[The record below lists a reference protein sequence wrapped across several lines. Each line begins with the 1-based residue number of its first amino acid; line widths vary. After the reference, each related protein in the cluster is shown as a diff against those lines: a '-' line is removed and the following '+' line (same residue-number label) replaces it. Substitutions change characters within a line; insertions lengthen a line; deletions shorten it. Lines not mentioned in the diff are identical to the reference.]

1 MTYSNWNY
9 PTQIYVGPGRRAELA
24 AYCRALKIQQPLVVT
39 DRMLLALPMVQEV
52 LAELSLAGIEPGV
65 FSEVNGN
72 PTGSEVSAGCQA
84 FLAGGHDGV
93 VAIGGGSALDV
104 GKTIAV
110 MAHQRCALWDLED
123 IGDQWQRADASV
135 IQPIIAVPTTA
146 GTGSEVGRAALI
158 VDTETTRKVIIFHPL
173 MLPKIVLLDADFTV
187 GLPPHLTAAT
197 GMDALS
203 HLLEAYCSPVF
214 HPMAEGIARQ
224 GMVIVRDHLVRAV
237 ANGADLEARTQMQI
251 ASMMGA
257 TAFQKGLG
265 AMHALAHPLGAHH
278 NAHHGLLNA
287 ILMPYVL
294 QANRSVIETPL
305 ASLARQLEVGSS
317 CEDFLAWVLA
327 LRDEVGIPHR
337 LSEAISEAVDAP
349 GIARAAVVDPSA
361 ATNPIKFETKDYERI
376 LAAALSGD
384 VDSASN
390 QGVQAA
396 KARR

>member
-1 MTYSNWNY
+1 LTQADWNY
-9 PTQIYVGPGRRAELA
+9 PTQIHVGPGRRVELA
-24 AYCRALKIQQPLVVT
+24 DYCQSLKIQRPLIVT
-39 DRMLLALPMVQEV
+39 DRMLLGLPLVQEV
-52 LAELSLAGIEPGV
+52 LAALSAAGLAPGV

-72 PTGSEVSAGCQA
+72 PTGSEVGAGCQA
-84 FLAGGHDGV
+84 YRAGGHDGV
-93 VAIGGGSALDV
+93 LAIGGGSAMDV

-110 MAHQRCALWDLED
+110 MAHQRCALFDLED
-123 IGDQWQRADASV
+123 IGDQWQRADAAV

-158 VDTETTRKVIIFHPL
+158 KETETTRKVIIFHPQ

-224 GMVIVRDHLVRAV
+224 GMVIVRDYLVRAV
-237 ANGADLEARTQMQI
+237 ANGADLDARTQMQI

-265 AMHALAHPLGAHH
+265 AMHALAHPLGAYH

-294 QANRSVIETPL
+294 QANRSVIEAPL
-305 ASLARQLEVGSS
+305 ASLARHLEVGSTY
-317 CEDFLAWVLA
+317 EDFLAWVLA

-337 LSEAISEAVDAP
+337 LTEAISETVDVPA
-349 GIARAAVVDPSA
+349 IARAAILDPSA
-361 ATNPIKFETKDYERI
+361 ATNPIRFNAMDYERV
-376 LAAALSGD
+376 LRAAMSGV
-384 VDSASN
+384 VDSA
-390 QGVQAA
+390 AI
-396 KARR
+396 

>member
-1 MTYSNWNY
+1 MTQADWNY
-9 PTQIYVGPGRRAELA
+9 PTQIHVGPGRRVELA
-24 AYCRALKIQQPLVVT
+24 DYCQSLKIQRPLIVT
-39 DRMLLALPMVQEV
+39 DRMLLGLPLVQEV
-52 LAELSLAGIEPGV
+52 LAALSAAGLAPGV

-72 PTGSEVSAGCQA
+72 PTGSEVGAGCQA
-84 FLAGGHDGV
+84 YRAGGHDGV
-93 VAIGGGSALDV
+93 LAIGGGSAMDV

-110 MAHQRCALWDLED
+110 MAHQRCALFDLED

-158 VDTETTRKVIIFHPL
+158 KETETTRKVIIFHPQ

-224 GMVIVRDHLVRAV
+224 GMVIVRDYLVRAV
-237 ANGADLEARTQMQI
+237 VNGADLDARTQMQI

-265 AMHALAHPLGAHH
+265 AMHALAHPLGAYH

-294 QANRSVIETPL
+294 QANRSVIEAPL
-305 ASLARQLEVGSS
+305 ASLARHLEVGSTY
-317 CEDFLAWVLA
+317 EDFLAWVLA

-337 LSEAISEAVDAP
+337 LTEAISETVDVPA
-349 GIARAAVVDPSA
+349 IARAAILDPSA
-361 ATNPIKFETKDYERI
+361 ATNPIQFKAMDYERI
-376 LAAALSGD
+376 LRAAMSVV
-384 VDSASN
+384 VDSA
-390 QGVQAA
+390 AI
-396 KARR
+396 

>member
-1 MTYSNWNY
+1 MTQADWNY
-9 PTQIYVGPGRRAELA
+9 PTQIHVGPGRRVELA
-24 AYCRALKIQQPLVVT
+24 DYCQSLKIQRPLIVT
-39 DRMLLALPMVQEV
+39 DRMLLGLPLVQEV
-52 LAELSLAGIEPGV
+52 LAALSAAGLAPGV

-72 PTGSEVSAGCQA
+72 PTGSEVGAGCQA
-84 FLAGGHDGV
+84 YRAGGHDGV
-93 VAIGGGSALDV
+93 LAIGGGSAMDV

-110 MAHQRCALWDLED
+110 MAHQRCALFDLED

-158 VDTETTRKVIIFHPL
+158 VETETTRKVIIFHPQ

-187 GLPPHLTAAT
+187 GLQPHLTAAT

-224 GMVIVRDHLVRAV
+224 GMVIVRDYLIRAV

-265 AMHALAHPLGAHH
+265 AMHALAHPLGAYH

-287 ILMPYVL
+287 ILMHYVL
-294 QANRSVIETPL
+294 QANRSVIEAPL
-305 ASLARQLEVGSS
+305 ASLARHLEVGS
-317 CEDFLAWVLA
+317 
-327 LRDEVGIPHR
+327 
-337 LSEAISEAVDAP
+337 
-349 GIARAAVVDPSA
+349 
-361 ATNPIKFETKDYERI
+361 TY
-376 LAAALSGD
+376 
-384 VDSASN
+384 
-390 QGVQAA
+390 
-396 KARR
+396 

>member
-1 MTYSNWNY
+1 MTQADWNY
-9 PTQIYVGPGRRAELA
+9 PTQIHVGPGRRVELA
-24 AYCRALKIQQPLVVT
+24 DYCQSLKIQRPLIVT
-39 DRMLLALPMVQEV
+39 DRMLLGLPLVQQV
-52 LAELSLAGIEPGV
+52 LAALSAAGLAPGV

-72 PTGSEVSAGCQA
+72 PTGSEVGAGCQA
-84 FLAGGHDGV
+84 YRAGGHDGV
-93 VAIGGGSALDV
+93 LAIGGGSAMDV

-110 MAHQRCALWDLED
+110 MAHQRCALFDLED
-123 IGDQWQRADASV
+123 IGDQWQRADAAV

-158 VDTETTRKVIIFHPL
+158 KETETTRKVIIFHPQ

-224 GMVIVRDHLVRAV
+224 GMVIVRDYLIRAV

-265 AMHALAHPLGAHH
+265 AMHALAHPLGAYH

-287 ILMPYVL
+287 ILMPFVL
-294 QANRSVIETPL
+294 QANRSVIEAPL
-305 ASLARQLEVGSS
+305 ASLARHLEVGSTY
-317 CEDFLAWVLA
+317 EDFLAWVLA

-337 LSEAISEAVDAP
+337 LTEAISETVDVPA
-349 GIARAAVVDPSA
+349 IARAAILDPSA
-361 ATNPIKFETKDYERI
+361 ATNPIQFKAMDYERV
-376 LAAALSGD
+376 LRAAMSGV
-384 VDSASN
+384 VDSA
-390 QGVQAA
+390 AI
-396 KARR
+396 

>member
-1 MTYSNWNY
+1 MTQADWNY
-9 PTQIYVGPGRRAELA
+9 PTQIHVGPGRRVELA
-24 AYCRALKIQQPLVVT
+24 DYCQSLKIQRPLIVT
-39 DRMLLALPMVQEV
+39 DRMLLGLPLVQEV
-52 LAELSLAGIEPGV
+52 LAALSAAGLAPGV

-72 PTGSEVSAGCQA
+72 PTGSEVGAGCQA
-84 FLAGGHDGV
+84 YRAGGHDGV
-93 VAIGGGSALDV
+93 LAIGGGSAMDV

-110 MAHQRCALWDLED
+110 MAHQRCALFDLED
-123 IGDQWQRADASV
+123 IGDQWQRADAAV

-158 VDTETTRKVIIFHPL
+158 KETETTRKVIIFHPQ

-224 GMVIVRDHLVRAV
+224 GMVIVRDYLIRAV
-237 ANGADLEARTQMQI
+237 ANGADLDARTQMQI

-265 AMHALAHPLGAHH
+265 AMHALAHPLGAYH

-294 QANRSVIETPL
+294 QANRSVIEAPL
-305 ASLARQLEVGSS
+305 ASLARHLEVGSTY
-317 CEDFLAWVLA
+317 EDFLAWVLA

-337 LSEAISEAVDAP
+337 LTEAISETVDVPA
-349 GIARAAVVDPSA
+349 IARAAILDPSA
-361 ATNPIKFETKDYERI
+361 ATNPIRFKAMDYERV
-376 LAAALSGD
+376 LHAAMSGV
-384 VDSASN
+384 VDSA
-390 QGVQAA
+390 AI
-396 KARR
+396 

>member
-1 MTYSNWNY
+1 MTQADWNY
-9 PTQIYVGPGRRAELA
+9 PTQIHVGPGRRVELA
-24 AYCRALKIQQPLVVT
+24 DYCQSLKIQRPLIVT
-39 DRMLLALPMVQEV
+39 DRMLLGLPLVQEV
-52 LAELSLAGIEPGV
+52 LAALSAAGLAPGV

-72 PTGSEVSAGCQA
+72 PTGSEVGAGCQA
-84 FLAGGHDGV
+84 YRAGGHDGV
-93 VAIGGGSALDV
+93 LAIGGGSAMDV

-110 MAHQRCALWDLED
+110 MAHQRCALFDLED
-123 IGDQWQRADASV
+123 IGDQWQRADAAV

-158 VDTETTRKVIIFHPL
+158 KETETTRKVIIFHPQ

-224 GMVIVRDHLVRAV
+224 GMVIVRDYLIRAV

-265 AMHALAHPLGAHH
+265 AMHALAHPLGAYH

-287 ILMPYVL
+287 ILMPFVL
-294 QANRSVIETPL
+294 QANRSVIEAPL
-305 ASLARQLEVGSS
+305 ASLARHLEVGSTY
-317 CEDFLAWVLA
+317 EDFLAWVLA

-337 LSEAISEAVDAP
+337 LTEAISETVDVPA
-349 GIARAAVVDPSA
+349 IARAAILDPSA
-361 ATNPIKFETKDYERI
+361 ATNPIQFKAMDYERV
-376 LAAALSGD
+376 LRAAMSGV
-384 VDSASN
+384 VDSA
-390 QGVQAA
+390 AI
-396 KARR
+396 

>member
-1 MTYSNWNY
+1 MTQADWNY
-9 PTQIYVGPGRRAELA
+9 PTQIHVGPGRRVELA
-24 AYCRALKIQQPLVVT
+24 DYCQSLKIQRPLIVT
-39 DRMLLALPMVQEV
+39 DRMLLGLPLVQEV
-52 LAELSLAGIEPGV
+52 LAALSAAGLAPGV

-72 PTGSEVSAGCQA
+72 PTGSEVGAGCQA
-84 FLAGGHDGV
+84 YRAGGHDGV
-93 VAIGGGSALDV
+93 LAIGGGSAMDV

-110 MAHQRCALWDLED
+110 MAHQRCALFDLED
-123 IGDQWQRADASV
+123 IGDQWQRADAAV

-158 VDTETTRKVIIFHPL
+158 KETETTRKVIIFHPQ

-224 GMVIVRDHLVRAV
+224 GMVIVRDYLIRAV
-237 ANGADLEARTQMQI
+237 ANGADLDARTQMQI

-265 AMHALAHPLGAHH
+265 AMHALAHPLGAYH

-294 QANRSVIETPL
+294 QANRSVIEAPL
-305 ASLARQLEVGSS
+305 ASLARHLEVGST

-337 LSEAISEAVDAP
+337 LTEAISETVDVPA
-349 GIARAAVVDPSA
+349 IARAAILDPSA
-361 ATNPIKFETKDYERI
+361 ATNPIQFKAMDYERV
-376 LAAALSGD
+376 LWAAMSGV
-384 VDSASN
+384 VDSA
-390 QGVQAA
+390 AI
-396 KARR
+396 

>member
-1 MTYSNWNY
+1 LTQADWNY
-9 PTQIYVGPGRRAELA
+9 PTQIHVGPGRRVELA
-24 AYCRALKIQQPLVVT
+24 DYCQSLKIQRPLIVT
-39 DRMLLALPMVQEV
+39 DRMLLGLPLVQEV
-52 LAELSLAGIEPGV
+52 LAALSAAGLAPGV

-72 PTGSEVSAGCQA
+72 PTGSEVGAGCQVYR
-84 FLAGGHDGV
+84 AGGHDGV
-93 VAIGGGSALDV
+93 LAIGGGSAMDV

-110 MAHQRCALWDLED
+110 MAHQRCALFDLED
-123 IGDQWQRADASV
+123 IGDQWQRADAAV

-158 VDTETTRKVIIFHPL
+158 KETETTRKVIIFHPQ

-224 GMVIVRDHLVRAV
+224 GMVIVRDYLVRAV
-237 ANGADLEARTQMQI
+237 ANGADLDARTQMQI

-265 AMHALAHPLGAHH
+265 AMHALAHPLGAYH

-287 ILMPYVL
+287 ILMPFVL
-294 QANRSVIETPL
+294 QANRSVIEAPL
-305 ASLARQLEVGSS
+305 ASLARHLEVGSTY
-317 CEDFLAWVLA
+317 EDFLAWVLA

-337 LSEAISEAVDAP
+337 LTEAISETVDVPA
-349 GIARAAVVDPSA
+349 IARAAILDPSA
-361 ATNPIKFETKDYERI
+361 ATNPIQFKAMDYERV
-376 LAAALSGD
+376 LRAAMSGV
-384 VDSASN
+384 VDSA
-390 QGVQAA
+390 AI
-396 KARR
+396 

>member
-1 MTYSNWNY
+1 MTQADWNY
-9 PTQIYVGPGRRAELA
+9 PTQIHVGPGRRVELA
-24 AYCRALKIQQPLVVT
+24 DYCQSLKIQRPLIVT
-39 DRMLLALPMVQEV
+39 DRMLLGLPLVQEV
-52 LAELSLAGIEPGV
+52 LAALSAAGLAPGV

-72 PTGSEVSAGCQA
+72 PTGSEVGAGCQA
-84 FLAGGHDGV
+84 YRAGGHDGV
-93 VAIGGGSALDV
+93 LAIGGGSAMDV

-110 MAHQRCALWDLED
+110 MAHQRCALFDLED

-158 VDTETTRKVIIFHPL
+158 VETETTRKVIIFHPQ

-224 GMVIVRDHLVRAV
+224 GMVIVRDYLIRAV

-265 AMHALAHPLGAHH
+265 AMHALAHPLGAYH

-294 QANRSVIETPL
+294 QANRSVIEAPL
-305 ASLARQLEVGSS
+305 ASLAHHLEVGSTY
-317 CEDFLAWVLA
+317 EDFLAWVLA

-337 LSEAISEAVDAP
+337 LTEAISETVDVPA
-349 GIARAAVVDPSA
+349 IARAAILDPSA
-361 ATNPIKFETKDYERI
+361 ATNPIQFKAMDYERV
-376 LAAALSGD
+376 LRAAMSGV
-384 VDSASN
+384 VDSA
-390 QGVQAA
+390 AI
-396 KARR
+396 

>member
-1 MTYSNWNY
+1 MTQADWNY
-9 PTQIYVGPGRRAELA
+9 PTQIHVGPGRRVELA
-24 AYCRALKIQQPLVVT
+24 DYCQSLKIQRPLIVT
-39 DRMLLALPMVQEV
+39 DRMLLGLPLVQEV
-52 LAELSLAGIEPGV
+52 LAALSAAGLAPGV

-72 PTGSEVSAGCQA
+72 PTGSEVGAGCQA
-84 FLAGGHDGV
+84 YRAGGHDGV
-93 VAIGGGSALDV
+93 LAIGGGSAMDV

-110 MAHQRCALWDLED
+110 MAHQRCALFDLED

-158 VDTETTRKVIIFHPL
+158 KETETTRKVIIFHPQ

-224 GMVIVRDHLVRAV
+224 GMVIVRDYLVRAV
-237 ANGADLEARTQMQI
+237 ANGADLDARTQMQI

-265 AMHALAHPLGAHH
+265 AMHALAHPLGAYH

-294 QANRSVIETPL
+294 KANRSVIEAPL
-305 ASLARQLEVGSS
+305 ASLARHLEVGSTY
-317 CEDFLAWVLA
+317 EDFLAWVLA

-337 LSEAISEAVDAP
+337 LTEVISETVDVPA
-349 GIARAAVVDPSA
+349 IARAAILDPSA
-361 ATNPIKFETKDYERI
+361 ATNPIQFKAMDYERI
-376 LAAALSGD
+376 LRAAMSVV
-384 VDSASN
+384 VDSA
-390 QGVQAA
+390 AI
-396 KARR
+396 

>member
-1 MTYSNWNY
+1 MTQADWNY
-9 PTQIYVGPGRRAELA
+9 PTQIHVGPGRRVELA
-24 AYCRALKIQQPLVVT
+24 DYCQSLKIQRPLIVT
-39 DRMLLALPMVQEV
+39 DRMLLGLPLVQEV
-52 LAELSLAGIEPGV
+52 LAALSAAGLAPGV

-72 PTGSEVSAGCQA
+72 PTGSEVGAGCQA
-84 FLAGGHDGV
+84 YRAGGHDGV
-93 VAIGGGSALDV
+93 LAVGGGSAMDV

-110 MAHQRCALWDLED
+110 MAHQRCALFDLED
-123 IGDQWQRADASV
+123 IGDQWQRADAAV

-158 VDTETTRKVIIFHPL
+158 KETETTRKVIIFHPQ

-224 GMVIVRDHLVRAV
+224 GMVIVRDYLVRAV
-237 ANGADLEARTQMQI
+237 ANGADLDARTQMQI
-251 ASMMGA
+251 ASMMGS

-265 AMHALAHPLGAHH
+265 AMHALAHPLGAYH

-294 QANRSVIETPL
+294 QANRSVIEAPL
-305 ASLARQLEVGSS
+305 ASLARHLEVGSTY
-317 CEDFLAWVLA
+317 EDFLAWVLA

-337 LSEAISEAVDAP
+337 LTEAISETVDVPA
-349 GIARAAVVDPSA
+349 IARAAILDPSA
-361 ATNPIKFETKDYERI
+361 ATNPIQFKAMDYERVL
-376 LAAALSGD
+376 LAAMSGV
-384 VDSASN
+384 VDSA
-390 QGVQAA
+390 AI
-396 KARR
+396 

>member
-1 MTYSNWNY
+1 LTQADWNY
-9 PTQIYVGPGRRAELA
+9 PTQIHVGPGRRVELA
-24 AYCRALKIQQPLVVT
+24 DYCQSLKIQRPLIVT
-39 DRMLLALPMVQEV
+39 DRMLLGLPLVQEV
-52 LAELSLAGIEPGV
+52 LAALSAAGLAPGV

-72 PTGSEVSAGCQA
+72 PTGSEVGAGCQA
-84 FLAGGHDGV
+84 YRAGGHDGV
-93 VAIGGGSALDV
+93 LAIGGGSAMDV

-110 MAHQRCALWDLED
+110 MAHQRCALFDLED

-158 VDTETTRKVIIFHPL
+158 KETETTRKVIIFHPQ

-224 GMVIVRDHLVRAV
+224 GMVIVRDYLVRAV
-237 ANGADLEARTQMQI
+237 ANGADLDARTQMQI

-265 AMHALAHPLGAHH
+265 AMHALAHPLGAYH

-294 QANRSVIETPL
+294 QANRSVIEAPL
-305 ASLARQLEVGSS
+305 ASLARHLEVGSTY
-317 CEDFLAWVLA
+317 EDFLAWVLA

-337 LSEAISEAVDAP
+337 LTEAISETVDVPA
-349 GIARAAVVDPSA
+349 IARAAILDPSA
-361 ATNPIKFETKDYERI
+361 ATNPIQFKAMEYERV
-376 LAAALSGD
+376 LRAAMSGV
-384 VDSASN
+384 VDSA
-390 QGVQAA
+390 AI
-396 KARR
+396 

>member
-1 MTYSNWNY
+1 MTQADWNY
-9 PTQIYVGPGRRAELA
+9 PTQIHVGPGRRVELA
-24 AYCRALKIQQPLVVT
+24 DYCQSLKIQRPLIVT
-39 DRMLLALPMVQEV
+39 DRMLLGLPLVQEV
-52 LAELSLAGIEPGV
+52 LAALSAAGLAPGV

-72 PTGSEVSAGCQA
+72 PTGSEVGAGCQA
-84 FLAGGHDGV
+84 YRAGGHDGV
-93 VAIGGGSALDV
+93 LAIGGGSAMDV

-110 MAHQRCALWDLED
+110 MAHQRCALFDLED

-158 VDTETTRKVIIFHPL
+158 KETETTRKVIIFHPQ

-224 GMVIVRDHLVRAV
+224 GMVIVRDYLIRAV
-237 ANGADLEARTQMQI
+237 ANGADLDARTQMQI

-265 AMHALAHPLGAHH
+265 AMHALAHPLGAYH

-294 QANRSVIETPL
+294 QANRSVIEAPL
-305 ASLARQLEVGSS
+305 ASLARHLEVGSTY
-317 CEDFLAWVLA
+317 EDFLAWVLA

-337 LSEAISEAVDAP
+337 LTEAISETVDVPA
-349 GIARAAVVDPSA
+349 IARAAILDPSA
-361 ATNPIKFETKDYERI
+361 ATNPIQFKAMEYERV
-376 LAAALSGD
+376 LRAAMSGV
-384 VDSASN
+384 VDSA
-390 QGVQAA
+390 AI
-396 KARR
+396 

>member
-1 MTYSNWNY
+1 LTQADWNY
-9 PTQIYVGPGRRAELA
+9 PTQIHVGPGRRVELA
-24 AYCRALKIQQPLVVT
+24 DYCQSLKIQRPLIVT
-39 DRMLLALPMVQEV
+39 DRMLLGLPLVQEV
-52 LAELSLAGIEPGV
+52 LAALSAAGLAPGV

-72 PTGSEVSAGCQA
+72 PTGSEVGAGCQA
-84 FLAGGHDGV
+84 YRAGGHDGV
-93 VAIGGGSALDV
+93 LAIGGGSAMDV

-110 MAHQRCALWDLED
+110 MAHQRCALFDLED

-158 VDTETTRKVIIFHPL
+158 KETETTRKVIIFHPQ

-224 GMVIVRDHLVRAV
+224 GMVIVRDYLIRAV
-237 ANGADLEARTQMQI
+237 ANGADLDARTQMQI

-265 AMHALAHPLGAHH
+265 AMHALAHPLGAYH

-294 QANRSVIETPL
+294 QANRSVIEAPL
-305 ASLARQLEVGSS
+305 ASLARHLEVGST

-337 LSEAISEAVDAP
+337 LTEAISETVDVPA
-349 GIARAAVVDPSA
+349 IARAAILDPSA
-361 ATNPIKFETKDYERI
+361 ATNPIQFKAMEYERV
-376 LAAALSGD
+376 LRAAMSGV
-384 VDSASN
+384 VDSA
-390 QGVQAA
+390 AI
-396 KARR
+396 

>member
-1 MTYSNWNY
+1 MTQADWNY
-9 PTQIYVGPGRRAELA
+9 PTQIHVGPGRRAELA
-24 AYCRALKIQQPLVVT
+24 DYCQSLKIQRPLVVT
-39 DRMLLALPMVQEV
+39 DRMLLGLPLVQEV
-52 LAELSLAGIEPGV
+52 LAALSAAGLAPGV

-72 PTGSEVSAGCQA
+72 PTGSEVGAGCQA
-84 FLAGGHDGV
+84 YRAGGHDGV
-93 VAIGGGSALDV
+93 LAIGGGSAMDV

-110 MAHQRCALWDLED
+110 MAHQRCALFDLED

-158 VDTETTRKVIIFHPL
+158 VETETTRKVIIFHPQ

-224 GMVIVRDHLVRAV
+224 GMVIVRDYLIRAV

-265 AMHALAHPLGAHH
+265 AMHALAHPLGAYH

-287 ILMPYVL
+287 ILMPFVL
-294 QANRSVIETPL
+294 QANRSVIEAPL
-305 ASLARQLEVGSS
+305 ASLARHLEVGSTY
-317 CEDFLAWVLA
+317 EDFLAWVLA

-337 LSEAISEAVDAP
+337 LTEAISETVDVPA
-349 GIARAAVVDPSA
+349 IARAAILDPSA
-361 ATNPIKFETKDYERI
+361 ATNPIQFKAMDYERV
-376 LAAALSGD
+376 LRAAMSGV
-384 VDSASN
+384 VDSA
-390 QGVQAA
+390 AI
-396 KARR
+396 

>member
-1 MTYSNWNY
+1 MTQADWNY
-9 PTQIYVGPGRRAELA
+9 PTQIHVGPGRRVELA
-24 AYCRALKIQQPLVVT
+24 DYCQSLKIQRPLIVT
-39 DRMLLALPMVQEV
+39 DRMLLGLPLVQEV
-52 LAELSLAGIEPGV
+52 LAALSAAGLAPGV

-72 PTGSEVSAGCQA
+72 PTGSEVVAGCQA
-84 FLAGGHDGV
+84 YRAGGHDGV
-93 VAIGGGSALDV
+93 LAIGGGSAMDV

-110 MAHQRCALWDLED
+110 MAHQRCALFDLED

-158 VDTETTRKVIIFHPL
+158 VETETTRKVIIFHPQ

-224 GMVIVRDHLVRAV
+224 GMVIVRDYLIRAV

-265 AMHALAHPLGAHH
+265 AMHALAHPLGAYH

-287 ILMPYVL
+287 ILMPFVL
-294 QANRSVIETPL
+294 QANRSVIEAPL
-305 ASLARQLEVGSS
+305 ASLARHLEVGSTY
-317 CEDFLAWVLA
+317 EDFLAWVLA

-337 LSEAISEAVDAP
+337 LTEAISETVDVPA
-349 GIARAAVVDPSA
+349 IARAAILDPSA
-361 ATNPIKFETKDYERI
+361 ATNPIRFKAMDYERV
-376 LAAALSGD
+376 LHAAMSGV
-384 VDSASN
+384 VDSA
-390 QGVQAA
+390 AI
-396 KARR
+396 

>member
-1 MTYSNWNY
+1 MTQADWNY
-9 PTQIYVGPGRRAELA
+9 PTQIHVGPGRRVELA
-24 AYCRALKIQQPLVVT
+24 DYCQSLKIQRPLIVT
-39 DRMLLALPMVQEV
+39 DRMLLGLPLVQEV
-52 LAELSLAGIEPGV
+52 LAALSAAGLAPGV

-72 PTGSEVSAGCQA
+72 PTGSEVGAGCQA
-84 FLAGGHDGV
+84 YRAGGHDGV
-93 VAIGGGSALDV
+93 LAIGGGSAIDV

-110 MAHQRCALWDLED
+110 MAHQRCALFDLED

-158 VDTETTRKVIIFHPL
+158 VETETTRKVIIFHPQ

-224 GMVIVRDHLVRAV
+224 GMVIVRDYLIRAV
-237 ANGADLEARTQMQI
+237 ANGADLDARTQMQI

-265 AMHALAHPLGAHH
+265 AMHALAHPLGAYH

-294 QANRSVIETPL
+294 QANRSVIEAPL
-305 ASLARQLEVGSS
+305 ASLARHLEVGSTY
-317 CEDFLAWVLA
+317 EDFLAWVLA

-337 LSEAISEAVDAP
+337 LTEVISEAVDVPA
-349 GIARAAVVDPSA
+349 ISRAAVFDPSA
-361 ATNPIKFETKDYERI
+361 ATNPIQFKAMDFERV
-376 LAAALSGD
+376 LRAAMSGV
-384 VDSASN
+384 VDSAS
-390 QGVQAA
+390 V
-396 KARR
+396 

>member
-1 MTYSNWNY
+1 LTQADWNY
-9 PTQIYVGPGRRAELA
+9 PTQIHVGPGRRVELA
-24 AYCRALKIQQPLVVT
+24 DYCQSLKIQRPLIVT
-39 DRMLLALPMVQEV
+39 DRMLLGLPLVQEV
-52 LAELSLAGIEPGV
+52 LAALSAAGLAPGV

-72 PTGSEVSAGCQA
+72 PTGSEVGAGCQA
-84 FLAGGHDGV
+84 YRAGGHDGV
-93 VAIGGGSALDV
+93 LAIGGGSAMDV

-110 MAHQRCALWDLED
+110 MAHQRCALFDLED

-158 VDTETTRKVIIFHPL
+158 KETETTRKVIIFHPQ

-224 GMVIVRDHLVRAV
+224 GMVIVRDYLVRAV
-237 ANGADLEARTQMQI
+237 ANGADLDARTQMQI

-265 AMHALAHPLGAHH
+265 AMHALAHPLGAYH

-287 ILMPYVL
+287 ILMPFVL
-294 QANRSVIETPL
+294 QANRSVIEAPL
-305 ASLARQLEVGSS
+305 ASLARHLEVGSTY
-317 CEDFLAWVLA
+317 EDFLAWVLA

-337 LSEAISEAVDAP
+337 LTEAISETVDVPA
-349 GIARAAVVDPSA
+349 IARAAILDPSA
-361 ATNPIKFETKDYERI
+361 ATNPIQFKAMEYERV
-376 LAAALSGD
+376 LRAAMSGV
-384 VDSASN
+384 VDSA
-390 QGVQAA
+390 AI
-396 KARR
+396 

>member
-1 MTYSNWNY
+1 MTQADWNY
-9 PTQIYVGPGRRAELA
+9 PTQIHVGPGRRVELA
-24 AYCRALKIQQPLVVT
+24 DYCQSLKIQRPLIVT
-39 DRMLLALPMVQEV
+39 DRMLLGLPLVQEV
-52 LAELSLAGIEPGV
+52 LAALSAAGLAPGV

-72 PTGSEVSAGCQA
+72 PTGSEVGAGCQA
-84 FLAGGHDGV
+84 YRAGGHDGV
-93 VAIGGGSALDV
+93 LAIGGGSAMDV

-110 MAHQRCALWDLED
+110 MAHQRCALFDLED

-158 VDTETTRKVIIFHPL
+158 VETETTRKVIIFHPQ

-224 GMVIVRDHLVRAV
+224 GMVIVRDYLVRAV
-237 ANGADLEARTQMQI
+237 ANGADLDARTQMQI

-265 AMHALAHPLGAHH
+265 AMHALAHPLGAYH

-294 QANRSVIETPL
+294 QANRSVIEAPL
-305 ASLARQLEVGSS
+305 ASLARHLEVGSTY
-317 CEDFLAWVLA
+317 EDFLAWVLA

-337 LSEAISEAVDAP
+337 LTEAISETVDVPA
-349 GIARAAVVDPSA
+349 IARAAILDPSA
-361 ATNPIKFETKDYERI
+361 ATNPIRFNAMDYERV
-376 LAAALSGD
+376 LRAAMSGV
-384 VDSASN
+384 VDSA
-390 QGVQAA
+390 AI
-396 KARR
+396 

>member
-1 MTYSNWNY
+1 MTQADWNY
-9 PTQIYVGPGRRAELA
+9 PTQIHVGPGQRAELA
-24 AYCRALKIQQPLVVT
+24 DYCQSLKIQRPLVVT
-39 DRMLLALPMVQEV
+39 DRMLLGLPLVQEV
-52 LAELSLAGIEPGV
+52 LAALSAAGLAPGV

-72 PTGSEVSAGCQA
+72 PTGSEVGAGCQA
-84 FLAGGHDGV
+84 YRAGGHDGV
-93 VAIGGGSALDV
+93 LAIGGGSAMDV

-110 MAHQRCALWDLED
+110 MAHQRCALFDLED

-158 VDTETTRKVIIFHPL
+158 VETETTRKVIIFHPQ

-224 GMVIVRDHLVRAV
+224 GMVIVRDYLIRAV

-265 AMHALAHPLGAHH
+265 AMHALAHPLGAYH

-287 ILMPYVL
+287 ILMPFVL
-294 QANRSVIETPL
+294 QANRSVIEAPL
-305 ASLARQLEVGSS
+305 ASLARHLEVGSTY
-317 CEDFLAWVLA
+317 EDFLAWVLA

-337 LSEAISEAVDAP
+337 LTEAISETVDVPA
-349 GIARAAVVDPSA
+349 IARAAILDPSA
-361 ATNPIKFETKDYERI
+361 ATNPIQFNAMDYERV
-376 LAAALSGD
+376 LRAAMSGV
-384 VDSASN
+384 VDSA
-390 QGVQAA
+390 AI
-396 KARR
+396 

>member
-1 MTYSNWNY
+1 LTQADWNY
-9 PTQIYVGPGRRAELA
+9 PTQIHVGPGRRVELA
-24 AYCRALKIQQPLVVT
+24 DYCQSLKIQRPLIVT
-39 DRMLLALPMVQEV
+39 DRMLLGLPLVQEV
-52 LAELSLAGIEPGV
+52 LAALSAAGLAPGV

-72 PTGSEVSAGCQA
+72 PTGSEVGAGCQA
-84 FLAGGHDGV
+84 YRAGGHDGV
-93 VAIGGGSALDV
+93 LAIGGGSAMDV

-110 MAHQRCALWDLED
+110 MAHQRCALFDLED

-158 VDTETTRKVIIFHPL
+158 VETETTRKVIIFHPQ

-224 GMVIVRDHLVRAV
+224 GMVIVRDYLIRAV
-237 ANGADLEARTQMQI
+237 ANGADLDARTQMQI

-265 AMHALAHPLGAHH
+265 AMHALAHPLGAYH

-287 ILMPYVL
+287 ILMPFVL
-294 QANRSVIETPL
+294 QANRSVIEAPL
-305 ASLARQLEVGSS
+305 ASLARHLEVGSTY
-317 CEDFLAWVLA
+317 EDFLAWVLA

-337 LSEAISEAVDAP
+337 LTEAISETVDVPA
-349 GIARAAVVDPSA
+349 IARAAILDPSA
-361 ATNPIKFETKDYERI
+361 ATNPIQFKAMDYERV
-376 LAAALSGD
+376 LRAAMSGV
-384 VDSASN
+384 VDSA
-390 QGVQAA
+390 AI
-396 KARR
+396 

>member
-1 MTYSNWNY
+1 MTQADWNY
-9 PTQIYVGPGRRAELA
+9 PTQIHVGPGRRVELA
-24 AYCRALKIQQPLVVT
+24 DYCQSLKIQRPLIVT
-39 DRMLLALPMVQEV
+39 DRMLLGLPLVQKV
-52 LAELSLAGIEPGV
+52 LAALSAAGLAPGV

-72 PTGSEVSAGCQA
+72 PTGSEVGAGCQA
-84 FLAGGHDGV
+84 YRAGGHDGV
-93 VAIGGGSALDV
+93 LAIGGGSAMDV

-110 MAHQRCALWDLED
+110 MAHQRCALFDLED

-158 VDTETTRKVIIFHPL
+158 KETETTRKVIIFHPQ

-224 GMVIVRDHLVRAV
+224 GMVIVRDYLIRAV
-237 ANGADLEARTQMQI
+237 ANGADLDARTQMQI

-265 AMHALAHPLGAHH
+265 AMHALAHPLGAYH

-294 QANRSVIETPL
+294 QANRSVIEAPL
-305 ASLARQLEVGSS
+305 ASLARHLEVGSTY
-317 CEDFLAWVLA
+317 EDFLAWVLA

-337 LSEAISEAVDAP
+337 LTEAISETVDVPA
-349 GIARAAVVDPSA
+349 IARAAILDPSA
-361 ATNPIKFETKDYERI
+361 ATNPIQFKAMEYERV
-376 LAAALSGD
+376 LRAAMSGV
-384 VDSASN
+384 VDSA
-390 QGVQAA
+390 AI
-396 KARR
+396 

>member
-1 MTYSNWNY
+1 MTQADWNY
-9 PTQIYVGPGRRAELA
+9 PTQIHVGPGRRVELA
-24 AYCRALKIQQPLVVT
+24 DYCQSLKIQRPLIVT
-39 DRMLLALPMVQEV
+39 DRMLLGLPLVQEV
-52 LAELSLAGIEPGV
+52 LAALSAAGLAPGV

-72 PTGSEVSAGCQA
+72 PTGSEVGAGCQA
-84 FLAGGHDGV
+84 YRAGGHDGV
-93 VAIGGGSALDV
+93 LAIGGGSAMDV

-110 MAHQRCALWDLED
+110 MAHQRCALFDLED
-123 IGDQWQRADASV
+123 IGDQWQRADAAV

-158 VDTETTRKVIIFHPL
+158 KETETTRKVIIFHPQ

-224 GMVIVRDHLVRAV
+224 GMVIVRDYLIRAV
-237 ANGADLEARTQMQI
+237 ANGADLDARTQMQI

-265 AMHALAHPLGAHH
+265 AMHALAHPLGAYH

-287 ILMPYVL
+287 ILMPFVL
-294 QANRSVIETPL
+294 QANRSVIEAPL
-305 ASLARQLEVGSS
+305 ASLARHLEVGSTY
-317 CEDFLAWVLA
+317 EDFLAWVLA

-337 LSEAISEAVDAP
+337 LTEAISETVDVPA
-349 GIARAAVVDPSA
+349 IARAAILDPSA
-361 ATNPIKFETKDYERI
+361 ATNPIQFKAIDYERV
-376 LAAALSGD
+376 LRAAMSGV
-384 VDSASN
+384 VDSA
-390 QGVQAA
+390 AI
-396 KARR
+396 

>member
-1 MTYSNWNY
+1 MTQADWNY
-9 PTQIYVGPGRRAELA
+9 PTQIHVGPGRRVELA
-24 AYCRALKIQQPLVVT
+24 DYCQSLKIQRPLIVT
-39 DRMLLALPMVQEV
+39 DRMLLGLPLVQEV
-52 LAELSLAGIEPGV
+52 LAALSAAGLAPGV

-72 PTGSEVSAGCQA
+72 PTGSEVGAGCQA
-84 FLAGGHDGV
+84 YRAGGHDGV
-93 VAIGGGSALDV
+93 LAIGGGSAMDV

-110 MAHQRCALWDLED
+110 MAHQRCALFDLED

-158 VDTETTRKVIIFHPL
+158 KETETTRKVIIFHPQ

-224 GMVIVRDHLVRAV
+224 GMVIVRDYLIRAV
-237 ANGADLEARTQMQI
+237 ANGADLDARTQMQI

-265 AMHALAHPLGAHH
+265 AMHALAHPLGAYH

-294 QANRSVIETPL
+294 QANRSVIEAPL
-305 ASLARQLEVGSS
+305 ASLARHLEVGSTY
-317 CEDFLAWVLA
+317 EDFLAWVLA

-337 LSEAISEAVDAP
+337 LTEAISETVDVPA
-349 GIARAAVVDPSA
+349 IARAVILDPSA
-361 ATNPIKFETKDYERI
+361 ATNPIQFKAMDYERV
-376 LAAALSGD
+376 LRAAMSGV
-384 VDSASN
+384 VDSA
-390 QGVQAA
+390 AI
-396 KARR
+396 

>member
-1 MTYSNWNY
+1 MTQADWNY
-9 PTQIYVGPGRRAELA
+9 PTQIHVGPGRRVELA
-24 AYCRALKIQQPLVVT
+24 DYCQSLKIQRPLIVT
-39 DRMLLALPMVQEV
+39 DRMLLGLPLVQEV
-52 LAELSLAGIEPGV
+52 LAALSAAGLAPGV

-72 PTGSEVSAGCQA
+72 PTGSEVGAGCQVYR
-84 FLAGGHDGV
+84 AGGHDGV
-93 VAIGGGSALDV
+93 LAIGGGSAMDV

-110 MAHQRCALWDLED
+110 MAHQRCALFDLED
-123 IGDQWQRADASV
+123 IGDQWQRADAAV

-158 VDTETTRKVIIFHPL
+158 KETETTRKVIIFHPQ

-224 GMVIVRDHLVRAV
+224 GMVIVRDYLVRAV
-237 ANGADLEARTQMQI
+237 ANGADLDARTQMQI

-265 AMHALAHPLGAHH
+265 AMHALAHPLGAYH

-287 ILMPYVL
+287 ILMPFVL
-294 QANRSVIETPL
+294 QANRSVIEAPL
-305 ASLARQLEVGSS
+305 ASLARHLEVGSTY
-317 CEDFLAWVLA
+317 EDFLAWVLA

-337 LSEAISEAVDAP
+337 LTEAISETVDVPA
-349 GIARAAVVDPSA
+349 IARAAILDPSA
-361 ATNPIKFETKDYERI
+361 ATNPIQFKAMDYERV
-376 LAAALSGD
+376 LRAAMSGV
-384 VDSASN
+384 VDSA
-390 QGVQAA
+390 AI
-396 KARR
+396 

>member
-1 MTYSNWNY
+1 MTQADWNY
-9 PTQIYVGPGRRAELA
+9 PTQIHVGPGRRVELA
-24 AYCRALKIQQPLVVT
+24 DYCQSLKIQRPLIVT
-39 DRMLLALPMVQEV
+39 DRMLLGLPLVQEV
-52 LAELSLAGIEPGV
+52 LAALSAAGLAPGV

-72 PTGSEVSAGCQA
+72 PTGSEVGAGCQA
-84 FLAGGHDGV
+84 YRAGGHDGV
-93 VAIGGGSALDV
+93 LAIGGGSAMDV

-110 MAHQRCALWDLED
+110 MAHQRCALFDLED

-158 VDTETTRKVIIFHPL
+158 VETESTRKVIIFHPQ

-224 GMVIVRDHLVRAV
+224 GMVIVRDYLIRAV

-265 AMHALAHPLGAHH
+265 AMHALAHPLGAYH

-294 QANRSVIETPL
+294 QANRSVIEAPL
-305 ASLARQLEVGSS
+305 ASLARHLEVGSTY
-317 CEDFLAWVLA
+317 EDFLAWVLA

-337 LSEAISEAVDAP
+337 LTEAISETVDVPA
-349 GIARAAVVDPSA
+349 IARAAILDPSA
-361 ATNPIKFETKDYERI
+361 ATNPIRFNAMDYERV
-376 LAAALSGD
+376 LRAAMSGV
-384 VDSASN
+384 VDSA
-390 QGVQAA
+390 AI
-396 KARR
+396 

>member
-1 MTYSNWNY
+1 LTQADWNY
-9 PTQIYVGPGRRAELA
+9 PTQIHVGPGRRVELA
-24 AYCRALKIQQPLVVT
+24 DYCQSLKIQRPLIVT
-39 DRMLLALPMVQEV
+39 DRMLLGLPLVQEV
-52 LAELSLAGIEPGV
+52 LAALSAAGLAPGV

-72 PTGSEVSAGCQA
+72 PTGSEVGAGCQA
-84 FLAGGHDGV
+84 YRAGGHDGV
-93 VAIGGGSALDV
+93 LAIGGGSAMDV

-110 MAHQRCALWDLED
+110 MAHQRCALFDLED

-158 VDTETTRKVIIFHPL
+158 KETETTRKVIIFHPQ

-224 GMVIVRDHLVRAV
+224 GMVIVRDYLVRAV
-237 ANGADLEARTQMQI
+237 ANGADLDARTQMQI

-265 AMHALAHPLGAHH
+265 AMHALAHPLGAYH

-294 QANRSVIETPL
+294 QANRSVIEAPL
-305 ASLARQLEVGSS
+305 ASLARHLEVGSTY
-317 CEDFLAWVLA
+317 EDFLAWVLA

-337 LSEAISEAVDAP
+337 LTEAISETVDVPA
-349 GIARAAVVDPSA
+349 IARAAILDPSA
-361 ATNPIKFETKDYERI
+361 ATNPIRFNAMDYERV
-376 LAAALSGD
+376 LRAAMSGV
-384 VDSASN
+384 VDSA
-390 QGVQAA
+390 AI
-396 KARR
+396 

>member
-1 MTYSNWNY
+1 MTQADWNY
-9 PTQIYVGPGRRAELA
+9 PTQIHVGPGRRVELA
-24 AYCRALKIQQPLVVT
+24 DYCQSLKIQRPLIVT
-39 DRMLLALPMVQEV
+39 DRMLLGLPLVQEV
-52 LAELSLAGIEPGV
+52 LAALSAAGLAPGV

-72 PTGSEVSAGCQA
+72 PTGSEVGAGCQA
-84 FLAGGHDGV
+84 YRAGGHDGV
-93 VAIGGGSALDV
+93 LAIGGGSAMDV

-110 MAHQRCALWDLED
+110 MAHQRCALFDLED

-158 VDTETTRKVIIFHPL
+158 VETETTRKVIIFHPQ

-224 GMVIVRDHLVRAV
+224 GMVIVRDYLVRAV
-237 ANGADLEARTQMQI
+237 ANGADLDARTQMQI

-265 AMHALAHPLGAHH
+265 AMHALAHPLGAYH

-294 QANRSVIETPL
+294 QANRSVIEAPL
-305 ASLARQLEVGSS
+305 ASLARHLEVGSTY
-317 CEDFLAWVLA
+317 EDVLAWVLA

-337 LSEAISEAVDAP
+337 LTQAISETVDVPA
-349 GIARAAVVDPSA
+349 IARAAILDPSA
-361 ATNPIKFETKDYERI
+361 ATNPIQFKAMDYERI
-376 LAAALSGD
+376 LRAAMSVV
-384 VDSASN
+384 VDSA
-390 QGVQAA
+390 AI
-396 KARR
+396 

>member
-1 MTYSNWNY
+1 MTQADWNY
-9 PTQIYVGPGRRAELA
+9 PTQIHVGPGRRVELA
-24 AYCRALKIQQPLVVT
+24 DYCQSLKIQRPLIVT
-39 DRMLLALPMVQEV
+39 DRMLLGLSLVQEV
-52 LAELSLAGIEPGV
+52 LAALSAAGLAPGV

-72 PTGSEVSAGCQA
+72 PTGSEVGAGCQA
-84 FLAGGHDGV
+84 YRAGGHDGV
-93 VAIGGGSALDV
+93 LAIGGGSAMDV

-110 MAHQRCALWDLED
+110 MAHQRCALFDLED

-158 VDTETTRKVIIFHPL
+158 VETETTRKVIIFHPQ

-224 GMVIVRDHLVRAV
+224 GMVIVRDYLVRAV
-237 ANGADLEARTQMQI
+237 ANGADLDARTQMQI
-251 ASMMGA
+251 ASTMGA

-265 AMHALAHPLGAHH
+265 AMHALAHPLGAYH

-294 QANRSVIETPL
+294 QANRSVIEAPL
-305 ASLARQLEVGSS
+305 ALLAHHLQVGSTY
-317 CEDFLAWVLA
+317 EDFLAWVLA

-337 LSEAISEAVDAP
+337 LTEAISETVDVPA
-349 GIARAAVVDPSA
+349 IARAAILDPSA
-361 ATNPIKFETKDYERI
+361 ATNPIQFKAIDYERV
-376 LAAALSGD
+376 LRAAMSGV
-384 VDSASN
+384 VDSA
-390 QGVQAA
+390 AI
-396 KARR
+396 

>member
-1 MTYSNWNY
+1 MTQADWNY
-9 PTQIYVGPGRRAELA
+9 PTQIHVGPGRRVELA
-24 AYCRALKIQQPLVVT
+24 DYCQSLKIQRPLIVT
-39 DRMLLALPMVQEV
+39 DRMLLGLPLVQEV
-52 LAELSLAGIEPGV
+52 LAALSAAGLAPGV

-72 PTGSEVSAGCQA
+72 PTGSEVGAGCQA
-84 FLAGGHDGV
+84 YRAGGHDGV
-93 VAIGGGSALDV
+93 LAIGGGSAMDV

-110 MAHQRCALWDLED
+110 MAHQRCALFDLED

-158 VDTETTRKVIIFHPL
+158 VETETTRKVIIFHPQ

-224 GMVIVRDHLVRAV
+224 GMVIVRDYLIRAV

-265 AMHALAHPLGAHH
+265 AMHALAHPLGAYH

-287 ILMPYVL
+287 ILMPFVL
-294 QANRSVIETPL
+294 QANRSVIEAPL
-305 ASLARQLEVGSS
+305 ASLARHLEVGSTY
-317 CEDFLAWVLA
+317 EDFLAWVLA

-337 LSEAISEAVDAP
+337 LTEAISETVDVPA
-349 GIARAAVVDPSA
+349 IARAAILDPSA
-361 ATNPIKFETKDYERI
+361 ATNPIQFNAMDYERV
-376 LAAALSGD
+376 LRAAMSGV
-384 VDSASN
+384 VDSA
-390 QGVQAA
+390 AI
-396 KARR
+396 

>member
-1 MTYSNWNY
+1 MTQADWNY
-9 PTQIYVGPGRRAELA
+9 PTQIHVGAGRRAELA
-24 AYCRALKIQQPLVVT
+24 DYCLSLKIQRPLVVT
-39 DRMLLALPMVQEV
+39 DRMLLGLPLVQEV
-52 LAELSLAGIEPGV
+52 LAALSAAGLAPGV
-65 FSEVNGN
+65 FSDVNGN
-72 PTGSEVSAGCQA
+72 PTGSEVGAGCQA
-84 FLAGGHDGV
+84 FRAGGHDGV
-93 VAIGGGSALDV
+93 LAIGGGSAMDV

-110 MAHQRCALWDLED
+110 MAHQRCALFDLED

-158 VDTETTRKVIIFHPL
+158 VETETTRKVIIFHPQ

-224 GMVIVRDHLVRAV
+224 GMVIVRDYLVRAV
-237 ANGADLEARTQMQI
+237 ANGADLDARTQMQI

-265 AMHALAHPLGAHH
+265 AMHALAHPLGAYH

-294 QANRSVIETPL
+294 QANRSVIEAPL
-305 ASLARQLEVGSS
+305 ASLARHLEVGSTY
-317 CEDFLAWVLA
+317 EDFLAWVLA

-337 LSEAISEAVDAP
+337 LTEAISETVDVPA
-349 GIARAAVVDPSA
+349 IARAAILDPSA
-361 ATNPIKFETKDYERI
+361 ATNPIRFKAMDYERV
-376 LAAALSGD
+376 LHAAMSGV
-384 VDSASN
+384 VDSA
-390 QGVQAA
+390 AI
-396 KARR
+396 

>member
-1 MTYSNWNY
+1 MTQADWNY
-9 PTQIYVGPGRRAELA
+9 PTQIHVGPGRRAELA
-24 AYCRALKIQQPLVVT
+24 DYCQSLKIQRPLVVT
-39 DRMLLALPMVQEV
+39 DRMLLGLPLVQEV
-52 LAELSLAGIEPGV
+52 LAALSAAGLAPGV

-72 PTGSEVSAGCQA
+72 PTGSEVGAGCQA
-84 FLAGGHDGV
+84 YRAGGHDGV
-93 VAIGGGSALDV
+93 LAIGGGSAMDV

-110 MAHQRCALWDLED
+110 MAHQRCALFDLED

-158 VDTETTRKVIIFHPL
+158 VETETTRKVIIFHPQ

-224 GMVIVRDHLVRAV
+224 GMVIVRDYLIRAV
-237 ANGADLEARTQMQI
+237 ANGADLDARTQMQI

-265 AMHALAHPLGAHH
+265 AMHALAHPLGAYH

-287 ILMPYVL
+287 ILMPFVL
-294 QANRSVIETPL
+294 QANRSVIEAPL
-305 ASLARQLEVGSS
+305 ASLARHLEVGSTY
-317 CEDFLAWVLA
+317 EDFLAWVLA

-337 LSEAISEAVDAP
+337 LTEAISETVDVPA
-349 GIARAAVVDPSA
+349 IARAAILDPSA
-361 ATNPIKFETKDYERI
+361 ATNPIQFKAMDYERV
-376 LAAALSGD
+376 LRAAMSGV
-384 VDSASN
+384 VDSA
-390 QGVQAA
+390 AI
-396 KARR
+396 

>member
-1 MTYSNWNY
+1 MTQADWNY
-9 PTQIYVGPGRRAELA
+9 PTQIHVGPGRRVELA
-24 AYCRALKIQQPLVVT
+24 DYCQSLKIQRPLIVT
-39 DRMLLALPMVQEV
+39 DRMLLGLPLVQEV
-52 LAELSLAGIEPGV
+52 LAALSAAGLAPGV

-72 PTGSEVSAGCQA
+72 PTGSEVGAGCQA
-84 FLAGGHDGV
+84 YRAGGHDGV
-93 VAIGGGSALDV
+93 LAIGGGSAMDV

-110 MAHQRCALWDLED
+110 MAHQRCALFDLED

-158 VDTETTRKVIIFHPL
+158 VETETTRKVIIFHPQ

-224 GMVIVRDHLVRAV
+224 GMVIVRDYLVRAV
-237 ANGADLEARTQMQI
+237 ANGADLDARTQMQI

-265 AMHALAHPLGAHH
+265 AMHALAHPLGAYH

-294 QANRSVIETPL
+294 QANRSVIEAPL
-305 ASLARQLEVGSS
+305 ASLARHLEVGSTY
-317 CEDFLAWVLA
+317 EDFLAWVLA

-337 LSEAISEAVDAP
+337 LTEAISETVDVPA
-349 GIARAAVVDPSA
+349 IARAAILDPSA
-361 ATNPIKFETKDYERI
+361 ATNPIQFNAMDYERV
-376 LAAALSGD
+376 LRAAMSGV
-384 VDSASN
+384 VDSA
-390 QGVQAA
+390 AI
-396 KARR
+396 

>member
-1 MTYSNWNY
+1 MTQADWNY
-9 PTQIYVGPGRRAELA
+9 PTQIHVGPGRRVELA
-24 AYCRALKIQQPLVVT
+24 DYCQSLKIQRPLIVT
-39 DRMLLALPMVQEV
+39 DRMLLGLPLVQEV
-52 LAELSLAGIEPGV
+52 LAALSAAGLAPGV

-72 PTGSEVSAGCQA
+72 PTGSEVGAGCQA
-84 FLAGGHDGV
+84 YRAGGHDGV
-93 VAIGGGSALDV
+93 LAIGGGSAMDV

-110 MAHQRCALWDLED
+110 MAHQRCALFDLED

-158 VDTETTRKVIIFHPL
+158 VETETTRKVIIFHPQ

-224 GMVIVRDHLVRAV
+224 GMVIVRDYLVRAV
-237 ANGADLEARTQMQI
+237 ANGADLDARTQMQI
-251 ASMMGA
+251 ASTMGA

-265 AMHALAHPLGAHH
+265 AMHALAHPLGAYH

-294 QANRSVIETPL
+294 QANRSVIEAPL
-305 ASLARQLEVGSS
+305 ASLARHLEVGSTY
-317 CEDFLAWVLA
+317 EDFLAWVLA

-337 LSEAISEAVDAP
+337 LTEVISEAVDVP
-349 GIARAAVVDPSA
+349 TIARAAVFDPSA
-361 ATNPIKFETKDYERI
+361 ATNPIQFKAMDFERV
-376 LAAALSGD
+376 LRAAMSG
-384 VDSASN
+384 VVESAS
-390 QGVQAA
+390 V
-396 KARR
+396 

>member
-1 MTYSNWNY
+1 MTQADWNY
-9 PTQIYVGPGRRAELA
+9 PTQIHVGPGRRVELA
-24 AYCRALKIQQPLVVT
+24 DYCQSLKIQRPLIVT
-39 DRMLLALPMVQEV
+39 DRMLLGLPLVQEV
-52 LAELSLAGIEPGV
+52 LAALSAAGLAPGV

-72 PTGSEVSAGCQA
+72 PTGSEVGAGCQA
-84 FLAGGHDGV
+84 YRAGGHDGV
-93 VAIGGGSALDV
+93 LAIGGGSAMDV

-110 MAHQRCALWDLED
+110 MAHQRCALFDLED

-158 VDTETTRKVIIFHPL
+158 VETETTRKVIIFHPQ

-224 GMVIVRDHLVRAV
+224 GMVIVRDYLVRAV
-237 ANGADLEARTQMQI
+237 ANGADLDARTQMQI

-265 AMHALAHPLGAHH
+265 AMHALAHPLGAYH

-294 QANRSVIETPL
+294 QANRSVIEAPL
-305 ASLARQLEVGSS
+305 ASLARHLEVGSTY
-317 CEDFLAWVLA
+317 EDFLAWVLA

-337 LSEAISEAVDAP
+337 LTEAISETVDVPA
-349 GIARAAVVDPSA
+349 IARAAILDPSA
-361 ATNPIKFETKDYERI
+361 ATNPIRFKAMDYERV
-376 LAAALSGD
+376 LHAAMSGV
-384 VDSASN
+384 VDSA
-390 QGVQAA
+390 AI
-396 KARR
+396 

>member
-1 MTYSNWNY
+1 MTQADWNY
-9 PTQIYVGPGRRAELA
+9 PTQIHVGPGRRVELA
-24 AYCRALKIQQPLVVT
+24 DYCQSLKIQRPLIVT
-39 DRMLLALPMVQEV
+39 DRMLLGLPLVQEV
-52 LAELSLAGIEPGV
+52 LAALSAAGLAPGV

-72 PTGSEVSAGCQA
+72 PTGSEVGAGCQA
-84 FLAGGHDGV
+84 YRAGGHDGV
-93 VAIGGGSALDV
+93 LAIGGGSAMDV

-110 MAHQRCALWDLED
+110 MAHQRCALFDLED

-158 VDTETTRKVIIFHPL
+158 VETETTRKVIIFHPQ

-224 GMVIVRDHLVRAV
+224 GMVIVRDYLIRAV
-237 ANGADLEARTQMQI
+237 ANGADLDARTQMQI

-265 AMHALAHPLGAHH
+265 AMHALAHPLGAYH

-287 ILMPYVL
+287 ILMPFVL
-294 QANRSVIETPL
+294 QANRSVIEAPL
-305 ASLARQLEVGSS
+305 ASLARHLEVGSTY
-317 CEDFLAWVLA
+317 EDFLAWVLA

-337 LSEAISEAVDAP
+337 LTEAISETVDVPA
-349 GIARAAVVDPSA
+349 IARAAILDPSA
-361 ATNPIKFETKDYERI
+361 ATNPIQFKAIDYERV
-376 LAAALSGD
+376 LRAAMSGV
-384 VDSASN
+384 VDSA
-390 QGVQAA
+390 AI
-396 KARR
+396 

>member
-1 MTYSNWNY
+1 MTQADWNY
-9 PTQIYVGPGRRAELA
+9 PTQIHVGPGRRVELA
-24 AYCRALKIQQPLVVT
+24 DYCQSLKIQRPLIVT
-39 DRMLLALPMVQEV
+39 DRMLLGLPLVQEV
-52 LAELSLAGIEPGV
+52 LAALSAAGLAPGV

-72 PTGSEVSAGCQA
+72 PTGSEVGAGCQA
-84 FLAGGHDGV
+84 YRAGGHDGV
-93 VAIGGGSALDV
+93 LAIGGGSAMDV

-110 MAHQRCALWDLED
+110 MAHQRCALFDLED

-158 VDTETTRKVIIFHPL
+158 KETETTRKVIIFHPQ

-224 GMVIVRDHLVRAV
+224 GMVIVRDYLVRAV
-237 ANGADLEARTQMQI
+237 ANGADLDARTQMQI

-265 AMHALAHPLGAHH
+265 AMHALAHPLGAYH

-287 ILMPYVL
+287 ILMPFVL
-294 QANRSVIETPL
+294 QANRSVIEAPL
-305 ASLARQLEVGSS
+305 ASLARHLEVGSTY
-317 CEDFLAWVLA
+317 EDFLAWVLA

-337 LSEAISEAVDAP
+337 LTEAISETVDVP
-349 GIARAAVVDPSA
+349 GIARAAILDPSA
-361 ATNPIKFETKDYERI
+361 ATNPIQFKAMDYERV
-376 LAAALSGD
+376 LRAAMSGV
-384 VDSASN
+384 VDSA
-390 QGVQAA
+390 AI
-396 KARR
+396 

>member
-1 MTYSNWNY
+1 MTQADWNY
-9 PTQIYVGPGRRAELA
+9 PTQIHVGPGRRAELA
-24 AYCRALKIQQPLVVT
+24 DYCLSLKIQRPLVVT
-39 DRMLLALPMVQEV
+39 DRMLLGLPLVQEV
-52 LAELSLAGIEPGV
+52 LAALSAAGLAPGV
-65 FSEVNGN
+65 FSDVNGN
-72 PTGSEVSAGCQA
+72 PTGSEVGAGCQA
-84 FLAGGHDGV
+84 YRAGGHDGV
-93 VAIGGGSALDV
+93 LAIGGGSAMDV

-110 MAHQRCALWDLED
+110 MAHQRCALFDLED

-158 VDTETTRKVIIFHPL
+158 VETETTRKVIIFHPQ

-224 GMVIVRDHLVRAV
+224 GMVIVRDYLVRAV
-237 ANGADLEARTQMQI
+237 ANGADLDARTQMQI
-251 ASMMGA
+251 ASTMGA

-265 AMHALAHPLGAHH
+265 AMHALAHPLGAYH

-294 QANRSVIETPL
+294 QANRSVIEAPL
-305 ASLARQLEVGSS
+305 ASLARHLEVGSTY
-317 CEDFLAWVLA
+317 EDFLAWVLA

-337 LSEAISEAVDAP
+337 LTQAMSETVDVPA
-349 GIARAAVVDPSA
+349 IARAAILDPSA
-361 ATNPIKFETKDYERI
+361 ATNPIQFKAMDYERV
-376 LAAALSGD
+376 LRAAMSGV
-384 VDSASN
+384 VDSA
-390 QGVQAA
+390 AI
-396 KARR
+396 

>member
-1 MTYSNWNY
+1 MTQADWNY
-9 PTQIYVGPGRRAELA
+9 PTQIHVGPGRRVELA
-24 AYCRALKIQQPLVVT
+24 DYCQSLKIQRPLIVT
-39 DRMLLALPMVQEV
+39 DRMLLGLPLVQEV
-52 LAELSLAGIEPGV
+52 LAALSAAGLAPGV

-72 PTGSEVSAGCQA
+72 PTGSEVGAGCQA
-84 FLAGGHDGV
+84 YRAGGHDGV
-93 VAIGGGSALDV
+93 LAIGGGSAMDV

-110 MAHQRCALWDLED
+110 MAHQRCALFDLED

-158 VDTETTRKVIIFHPL
+158 KETETTRKVIIFHPQ

-224 GMVIVRDHLVRAV
+224 GMVIVRDYLIRAV
-237 ANGADLEARTQMQI
+237 ANGADLDARTQMQI

-265 AMHALAHPLGAHH
+265 AMHALAHPLGAYH

-294 QANRSVIETPL
+294 QANRSVIEAPL
-305 ASLARQLEVGSS
+305 ASLARHLEVGSTY
-317 CEDFLAWVLA
+317 EDFLAWVLA

-337 LSEAISEAVDAP
+337 LTEAISETVDVPA
-349 GIARAAVVDPSA
+349 IARAAILDPSA
-361 ATNPIKFETKDYERI
+361 ATNPIRFNAMDYERV
-376 LAAALSGD
+376 LRAAMSGV
-384 VDSASN
+384 VDSA
-390 QGVQAA
+390 AI
-396 KARR
+396 